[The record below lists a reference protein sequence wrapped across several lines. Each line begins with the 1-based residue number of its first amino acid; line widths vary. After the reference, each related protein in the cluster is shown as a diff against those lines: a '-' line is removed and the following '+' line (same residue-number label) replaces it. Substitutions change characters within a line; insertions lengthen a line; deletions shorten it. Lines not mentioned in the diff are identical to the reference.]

1 MFIEKEK
8 TALKRSDRKSTTYS
22 HGYDLQRIPAIRKL
36 LLWKAFPYSI
46 QLIIFIVLVGF
57 IIMSWGLY
65 SPDDNNAKL
74 FAKLNIV
81 CLIIWGLWWPLMIW
95 VAVLFGRVWCM
106 VCPLEFISKL
116 SEKLG
121 QLLNINRF
129 KTSRSIRSGLVIL
142 CLYFCVQLLVAGT
155 DLHHVPAFTAFFLAG
170 LISLAIII
178 GLFFKDDAFCS
189 GFCPIALT
197 LNTYSRGGMLAIR
210 SASEDKCKTCSE
222 KSCATG
228 FNTGKI
234 FSGKSCPGKIYPAS
248 LKSNKD
254 CLLCGQCIKSCNS
267 GNMTLFFRLPFSK
280 NDIREKAASWV
291 ITLFIMIDSG
301 FVLGELLEQWPKAD
315 KLVMAI
321 PELASEYLGLQVFS
335 AWIDGFWTLL
345 IFPLILWTIFGLS
358 LKIAGKS
365 RSISGA
371 WRNFALRAVIIF
383 SAGHLV
389 KSLLKLAESL
399 SYITYAVKDPKGLNN
414 LKAINSGVFS
424 KPDPVLSPVS
434 TIILC
439 LMIIS
444 FAIFFAI
451 REQYILKTQS
461 RSHYSGFKKFT

>member
-8 TALKRSDRKSTTYS
+8 TAFRISDKQDITSTYK
-22 HGYDLQRIPAIRKL
+22 YDLQRIPAIKKL

-46 QLIIFIVLVGF
+46 QLTIFTVLIGF
-57 IIMSWGLY
+57 IIMSWGLH

-74 FAKLNIV
+74 FSQLNIV

-95 VAVLFGRVWCM
+95 AAVLFGRLWCM

-129 KTSRSIRSGLVIL
+129 KISRTVRSGVVIL
-142 CLYFCVQLLVAGT
+142 CLYFFVQLLVAGT

-170 LISLAIII
+170 LISLAIVI
-178 GLFFKDDAFCS
+178 GLFFKEDAFCS

-210 SASEDKCKTCSE
+210 ADSKDKCKTCRE
-222 KSCATG
+222 RSCATG
-228 FNTGKI
+228 FKSNNI
-234 FSGKSCPGKIYPAS
+234 FSGKSCPAKIYPAALES
-248 LKSNKD
+248 SKD
-254 CLLCGQCIKSCNS
+254 CLLCGQCIKNCNS
-267 GNMTLFFRLPFSK
+267 ENMSLFFRLPFSR

-301 FVLGELLEQWPKAD
+301 FVLGELAEQWPSAD
-315 KLVMAI
+315 KLVMAV
-321 PELASEYLGLQVFS
+321 PEFVSEYFGLQAFS
-335 AWIDGFWTLL
+335 AWIEGFWTLL
-345 IFPLILWTIFGLS
+345 VFPLLLWTIFGLS

-383 SAGHLV
+383 SAGHLI
-389 KSLLKLAESL
+389 KSLLKITESL
-399 SYITYAVKDPKGLNN
+399 SYITYAIKDPEGLSN
-414 LKAINSGVFS
+414 LKAISSGVFS
-424 KPDPVLSPVS
+424 KPDPILSPVS

-439 LMIIS
+439 LIIIS

-451 REQYILKTQS
+451 REQYILKIQS
-461 RSHYSGFKKFT
+461 RSRYSGFKKFT